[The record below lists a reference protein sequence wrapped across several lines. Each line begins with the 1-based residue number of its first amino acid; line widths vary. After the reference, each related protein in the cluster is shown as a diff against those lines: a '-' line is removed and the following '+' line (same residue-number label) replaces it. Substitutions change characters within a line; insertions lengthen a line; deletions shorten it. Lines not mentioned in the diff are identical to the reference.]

1 MKSNCS
7 KLVRAAIFGL
17 LYYAACI
24 LAIFYLKDKQEI
36 LNWDVV
42 LVFLPLVFLACST
55 EIFSK
60 GRGNENY
67 KPWSNID
74 FAAKVLTYIVAQF
87 IFRGMAKDVW
97 CWICL
102 SLFALIMCVS
112 VVCFAIMVKNT
123 KDG

>member
-67 KPWSNID
+67 KPWSYID

-112 VVCFAIMVKNT
+112 VVCFALMAKNT
-123 KDG
+123 KDR

>member
-1 MKSNCS
+1 MKSNRE
-7 KLVRAAIFGL
+7 KLVRAAIFSL

-60 GRGNENY
+60 GKGTVNS
-67 KPWSNID
+67 KPWSYID
-74 FAAKVLTYIVAQF
+74 LAAKVLAYIVAQF
-87 IFRGMAKDVW
+87 IFRGMAKDIWAWV
-97 CWICL
+97 CI
-102 SLFALIMCVS
+102 SLFALFMCVW
-112 VVCFAIMVKNT
+112 VVCFALMVKNT
-123 KDG
+123 NDG

>member
-1 MKSNCS
+1 MKSNRE
-7 KLVRAAIFGL
+7 KLVRAAIFSL

-42 LVFLPLVFLACST
+42 LVFLPFILLACST
-55 EIFSK
+55 EILSK
-60 GRGNENY
+60 GRGTVNF
-67 KPWSNID
+67 KPWNYID
-74 FAAKVLTYIVAQF
+74 FAAKLLAYIVAQF

-112 VVCFAIMVKNT
+112 VVCFALMVKNT
-123 KDG
+123 NDG

>member
-1 MKSNCS
+1 MKSNRG
-7 KLVRAAIFGL
+7 KLVRAAIFSL
-17 LYYAACI
+17 LYYVACI
-24 LAIFYLKDKQEI
+24 LAIFYLKDKQAI

-42 LVFLPLVFLACST
+42 LVFLPLVFLACLT

-60 GRGNENY
+60 GKGTVNS
-67 KPWSNID
+67 KPWSYID
-74 FAAKVLTYIVAQF
+74 FAAKVLAYIAAQF
-87 IFRGMAKDVW
+87 IFRGIAKYVW
-97 CWICL
+97 AWICL

>member
-1 MKSNCS
+1 MKSNRG

-42 LVFLPLVFLACST
+42 LVFLPLIFLACST

-60 GRGNENY
+60 GKGTVNS
-67 KPWSNID
+67 KPWSYID
-74 FAAKVLTYIVAQF
+74 LAAKVLAYIAAQF
-87 IFRGMAKDVW
+87 IFRGIAKDVW
-97 CWICL
+97 AWICL

>member
-1 MKSNCS
+1 MKSNFG
-7 KLVRAAIFGL
+7 KLVRAAIIGL

-24 LAIFYLKDKQEI
+24 LAIFFLKDKQEI

-67 KPWSNID
+67 KPWSYID
-74 FAAKVLTYIVAQF
+74 FAAKVLAYIAAQF
-87 IFRGMAKDVW
+87 IFRGMAKDALAWV
-97 CWICL
+97 CIG
-102 SLFALIMCVS
+102 LFALFMCVS
-112 VVCFAIMVKNT
+112 VVCLALMVKNT

>member
-1 MKSNCS
+1 MKSNRG
-7 KLVRAAIFGL
+7 KLVRAAIFSL

-36 LNWDVV
+36 LNWDIV

-60 GRGNENY
+60 GKGTVNF
-67 KPWSNID
+67 KPWSYID
-74 FAAKVLTYIVAQF
+74 FAAKVAAYIVAQF

-97 CWICL
+97 ARVCIG
-102 SLFALIMCVS
+102 LFALFMCVS
-112 VVCFAIMVKNT
+112 VVCFALMVKNT
-123 KDG
+123 KDR